1 MKNLKIIFIALI
13 AFVAVI
19 GMNSCNKTDDSVS
32 ESETSKTTITD
43 YANIISSFALETEDE
58 LISSEESVLKSAS
71 LTSCWT
77 VTVDKNAN
85 GAFYPRVWT
94 VDYLGGTCTLFSGYT
109 KKGKIHV
116 SLTDFWKNVGS
127 LRTVTFEDY
136 YFNDAKLEGVK
147 TILNTGLN
155 ERGNLTFT
163 KKVSDAS
170 LTYPDGTSIS
180 WECEKFSELT
190 AGGSTFVFAD
200 DVWSVTGTVTGVN
213 LDGKN
218 YTLTI
223 SSPLIYKTGCF
234 YPVSGIVKIE
244 TVGGDLQTIDYGTG
258 ACDNLATLTVGG
270 VTSEIEL

>member
-1 MKNLKIIFIALI
+1 MKNLKVVFIALI
-13 AFVAVI
+13 ALLAII

-32 ESETSKTTITD
+32 VSETSKTTIAD
-43 YANIISSFALETEDE
+43 YANIVNSFAFESEDE

-71 LTSCWT
+71 LSNCWT

-116 SLTDFWKNVGS
+116 SLTDFWKNEGS

-136 YFNDAKLEGVK
+136 YFNGNKLEGVK

-180 WECEKFSELT
+180 WECEKFSEMT
-190 AGGSTFVFAD
+190 AGGSTFLFAD

-213 LDGKN
+213 LDSKN

-223 SSPLIYKTGCF
+223 TSPLIYKTGCF
-234 YPVSGIVKIE
+234 YPVSGIVTINA
-244 TVGGDLQTIDYGTG
+244 VGGDLQTIDYGTG
-258 ACDNLATLTVGG
+258 ACDNLATQTVGG
-270 VTSEIEL
+270 VTTEIEL

>member
-1 MKNLKIIFIALI
+1 MKNLKVIFIAI
-13 AFVAVI
+13 AAIAVI
-19 GMNSCNKTDDSVS
+19 VGMNSCNKTDDIVS
-32 ESETSKTTITD
+32 SSEVSKTTITD
-43 YANIISSFALETEDE
+43 YANIVNSFALETEDE
-58 LISSEESVLKSAS
+58 LISSEESVLKSANLS
-71 LTSCWT
+71 SCWT

-116 SLTDFWKNVGS
+116 SLTDFWKNAGS

-180 WECEKFSELT
+180 WKCEKFSEMT

-213 LDGKN
+213 LDSKN
-218 YTLTI
+218 YILTI
-223 SSPLIYKTGCF
+223 TSPLIYKTGCF
-234 YPVSGIVKIE
+234 YPLSGLVKIE

-270 VTSEIEL
+270 VSTEIKL

>member
-1 MKNLKIIFIALI
+1 MKNLKVVFIALI
-13 AFVAVI
+13 AVAAIV
-19 GMNSCNKTDDSVS
+19 GMNSCNKTNDSVPV
-32 ESETSKTTITD
+32 SETSKTTIAD
-43 YANIISSFALETEDE
+43 YANIVNSFALETEDE

-71 LTSCWT
+71 LSSCWT

-116 SLTDFWKNVGS
+116 SLTDFWKNEGS

-136 YFNDAKLEGVK
+136 YFNDAKLQGVK

-180 WECEKFSELT
+180 WQCEKFSEMT
-190 AGGSTFVFAD
+190 AGGSTFLFAD

-213 LDGKN
+213 LDSKN

-223 SSPLIYKTGCF
+223 TSPLIYKTGCF
-234 YPVSGIVKIE
+234 YPVSGIVTIN

-258 ACDNLATLTVGG
+258 ACDNLATQTVGG
-270 VTSEIEL
+270 VTTEIEL

>member
-1 MKNLKIIFIALI
+1 MKNLKVGFIALI
-13 AFVAVI
+13 AIAAII
-19 GMNSCNKTDDSVS
+19 GMNSCNKTNDSVPAS
-32 ESETSKTTITD
+32 KTSKTTIAD
-43 YANIISSFALETEDE
+43 YANIVNSFALETEDE
-58 LISSEESVLKSAS
+58 LISSEESVLKSATLS
-71 LTSCWT
+71 SCWT

-116 SLTDFWKNVGS
+116 SLTDFWKNEGS

-136 YFNDAKLEGVK
+136 YFNDAKLQGVK

-180 WECEKFSELT
+180 WQCEKFSEMT
-190 AGGSTFVFAD
+190 AGGSTFLFAD
-200 DVWSVTGTVTGVN
+200 DVWSVTGAVTGVN
-213 LDGKN
+213 LDNKN

-223 SSPLIYKTGCF
+223 TSPLIYKTGCF
-234 YPVSGIVKIE
+234 YPVSGIVTIN

-258 ACDNLATLTVGG
+258 ACDNLATQTVGG
-270 VTSEIEL
+270 VTTEIEL

>member
-1 MKNLKIIFIALI
+1 MKNLKVVFIALI
-13 AFVAVI
+13 AIAAIV
-19 GMNSCNKTDDSVS
+19 GMNSCNKTNDSVPV
-32 ESETSKTTITD
+32 SETSKTTIAD
-43 YANIISSFALETEDE
+43 YANIVNSFALETEDE

-71 LTSCWT
+71 LSSCWT

-116 SLTDFWKNVGS
+116 SLTDFWKNEGS

-136 YFNDAKLEGVK
+136 YFNNAKLQGVK

-180 WECEKFSELT
+180 WQCEKFSEMT
-190 AGGSTFVFAD
+190 AGGSSFLFAD

-213 LDGKN
+213 LDSKN

-223 SSPLIYKTGCF
+223 TSPLIYKTGCF
-234 YPVSGIVKIE
+234 YPVSGIVTINA
-244 TVGGDLQTIDYGTG
+244 VGGDLQTIDYGTG
-258 ACDNLATLTVGG
+258 ACDNLATQTVGG
-270 VTSEIEL
+270 VTTEIEL

>member
-1 MKNLKIIFIALI
+1 MKHLKVVFIALVAI
-13 AFVAVI
+13 AAIVS
-19 GMNSCNKTDDSVS
+19 MNSCNKTNDSVPA
-32 ESETSKTTITD
+32 SETSKTTIAD
-43 YANIISSFALETEDE
+43 YANIVNSFALETEDE

-71 LTSCWT
+71 LSSCWT

-116 SLTDFWKNVGS
+116 SLTDFWKNEGS

-136 YFNDAKLEGVK
+136 YFNDAKLQGVK

-180 WECEKFSELT
+180 WQCEKFSEMT
-190 AGGSTFVFAD
+190 AGASTFLFAD
-200 DVWSVTGTVTGVN
+200 DVWSVTGTATGVN
-213 LDGKN
+213 LDSKN

-223 SSPLIYKTGCF
+223 TSPLIYKTGCF
-234 YPVSGIVKIE
+234 YPVSGIVTIN

-258 ACDNLATLTVGG
+258 ACDNLATQIVGG
-270 VTSEIEL
+270 VTTEIEL